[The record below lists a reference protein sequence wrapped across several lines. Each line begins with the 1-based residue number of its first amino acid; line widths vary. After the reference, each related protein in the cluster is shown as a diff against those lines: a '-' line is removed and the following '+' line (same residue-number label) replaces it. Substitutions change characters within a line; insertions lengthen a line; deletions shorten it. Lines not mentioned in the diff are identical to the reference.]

1 MRYFLFLYFIFLLN
15 SCKTTGAVRILT
27 LKEGISINYKAIE
40 FTNLVK
46 ALKDYDGQYIETS
59 GIYYSGPEQSGLYSL
74 VDTNFTKP
82 VLWIEF
88 DDRLSFKIFF
98 TKKESINPFLKRLP
112 VKIRGK
118 VDYLNRGHMGSYSG
132 SIVEITYVEKL

>member
-1 MRYFLFLYFIFLLN
+1 
-15 SCKTTGAVRILT
+15 
-27 LKEGISINYKAIE
+27 LKEDISINYKSIE
-40 FTNLVK
+40 FANLIK

-59 GIYYSGPEQSGLYSL
+59 GMYYTGPEQSALYSL
-74 VDTNFTKP
+74 ADINFTKP

-88 DDRLSFKIFF
+88 DDRLSFKNFF
-98 TKKESINPFLKRLP
+98 TKKESINPFIKRLP

-118 VDYLNRGHMGSYSG
+118 VDYKNRGHMGSFSG